1 MIAKNKIVIFGAGK
15 IGRSFIGQLFSL
27 AGFEIV
33 FIDINKQVIKELN
46 RRKSYEVIIKSEKD
60 EIIQINNVRG
70 IDIANDSEVVDELA
84 NARIAAISVGQ
95 AGQKTAFPLIA
106 KALQKRYSVEGGYPL
121 DLIIAENQ
129 RNAEEYFFHQLSE
142 LLPSEFPL
150 KSMIGLIETSIGKM
164 VPIMPLSESEND
176 ILKVYAEPYNT
187 LILNK
192 KAFLNPIP
200 EVPGLA
206 PKENIKAWVDRKL
219 FIHNLGHATAAY
231 IGYLKHPDR
240 IYLWQVLSD
249 EEVLQKTRATMNEA
263 AKVLLKI
270 YPDDFTLEALNEH
283 IDDLLKRFQ
292 NRSLG
297 DTVYRVGCDLFRK
310 LGPDDRLSGAI
321 RAAIDRSMPYG
332 NILFVLVA
340 ACHFL
345 AKDENGKRLKNDEE
359 FTKIY
364 ESGIKNVLKDI
375 CRFDPVR
382 DEVIFEKSEEIDAK
396 IESEK

>member
-1 MIAKNKIVIFGAGK
+1 MIAQNKIVIFGAGK
-15 IGRSFIGQLFSL
+15 IGRSFIGQLFSQ
-27 AGFEIV
+27 AGFEVV
-33 FIDINKQVIKELN
+33 FVDINKQIVEELN
-46 RRKSYEVIIKSEKD
+46 RRKSYEVVIKSEKD
-60 EIIQINNVRG
+60 EVIQINNIRG

-84 NARIAAISVGQ
+84 TARIAAISVGQ

-106 KALQKRYSVEGGYPL
+106 KALQKRHKVEGGYPL

-129 RNAEEYFFHQLSE
+129 RNADEYFSRQLSE
-142 LLPSEFPL
+142 LLPSVFPL

-231 IGYLKHPDR
+231 IGYLKHPER

-249 EEVLQKTRATMNEA
+249 EEVMTKTKAAMNEA
-263 AKVLLKI
+263 AEILLKI
-270 YPDDFTLEALNEH
+270 YPNDFTPEGLTEH
-283 IDDLLKRFQ
+283 IGDLLNRFQ

-297 DTVYRVGCDLFRK
+297 DTVYRVGCDLLRK

-321 RAAIDRSMPYG
+321 RAAVDLSMPFD
-332 NILFVLVA
+332 NILFALVA

-345 AKDENGKRLKNDEE
+345 ATDENGKRLKDDEE

-364 ESGIKNVLKDI
+364 EKGIDNVLKDI
-375 CRFDPVR
+375 CGFDPVR
-382 DEVIFEKSEEIDAK
+382 DKIIFEKSGDLILK
-396 IESEK
+396 TFKQ